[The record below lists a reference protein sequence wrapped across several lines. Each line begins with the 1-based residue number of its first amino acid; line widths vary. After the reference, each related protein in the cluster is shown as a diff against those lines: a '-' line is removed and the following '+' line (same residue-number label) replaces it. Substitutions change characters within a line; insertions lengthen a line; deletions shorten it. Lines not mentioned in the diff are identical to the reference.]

1 MSESF
6 SHELV
11 ENVPGREEV
20 SNLQKKE
27 ELLTNLRKAREWFG
41 IFVCRSWRV
50 GRNKNYQHKCSEV

>member
-41 IFVCRSWRV
+41 IFFV
-50 GRNKNYQHKCSEV
+50 GVGG